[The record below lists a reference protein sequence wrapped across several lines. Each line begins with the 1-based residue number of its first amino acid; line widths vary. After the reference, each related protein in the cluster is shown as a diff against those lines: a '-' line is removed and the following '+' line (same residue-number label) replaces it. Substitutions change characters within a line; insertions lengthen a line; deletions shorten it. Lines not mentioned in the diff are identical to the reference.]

1 MKFTW
6 NTNSNRN
13 SLQPMG
19 AKKFHIWRWIHSH
32 RIMQTIYMIWFSGSK
47 YCFLYF
53 RREVYCIN
61 FETIERNCCKSNT
74 KYATITWIANEEKRG
89 WNDGE
94 FNWGWKLYD
103 YRPIFFMHLSGWNFR
118 KDIYFSY
125 RSPSFHNC
133 LSRECC
139 DHLFSTEGVFP
150 SSAVKTFVR
159 LTCLHRFGSGP
170 HRASFALWT
179 LSVIR
184 PFEDVPLLIN
194 RLSCHG
200 FRVCWF
206 ILVDNYCN
214 KCRQAFCSFTR
225 ARVQTSCNCEAS
237 KSPYCLFLGFNRS
250 PCHGGLSKC
259 SYCSWH
265 RVCSV
270 VIMHN
275 HFNLLLHQNLPCTSP
290 SFISSTKARS
300 PRSTKWR
307 RNSAKQSTVQRD
319 SVHSSVGS
327 NDLTGLLSSVWSSR
341 SF

>member
-1 MKFTW
+1 M
-6 NTNSNRN
+6 
-13 SLQPMG
+13 
-19 AKKFHIWRWIHSH
+19 
-32 RIMQTIYMIWFSGSK
+32 
-47 YCFLYF
+47 
-53 RREVYCIN
+53 
-61 FETIERNCCKSNT
+61 
-74 KYATITWIANEEKRG
+74 
-89 WNDGE
+89 
-94 FNWGWKLYD
+94 
-103 YRPIFFMHLSGWNFR
+103 
-118 KDIYFSY
+118 
-125 RSPSFHNC
+125 
-133 LSRECC
+133 
-139 DHLFSTEGVFP
+139 FSTEGVFP

-159 LTCLHRFGSGP
+159 LPCLHRFGSGP

-290 SFISSTKARS
+290 SFISSTKTRS
-300 PRSTKWR
+300 PRSTE
-307 RNSAKQSTVQRD
+307 RNSTKQSAVQRD